1 MNLSIDVSMNESCQR
16 SGQGFEEG
24 SQHGSNE
31 NSCQGFEEGS
41 QEGSCERSQEGSCER
56 SCEGSCERSQQ
67 GFEKGSQEGSLSVP
81 PILLNS
87 TFICYSTP
95 NYQPLVDNLFQS
107 LRSIHFNMD
116 NVRHKLDDSFHDLSV
131 TGFRSP
137 IWYHSITNKIRHLID
152 VLSTPHSTD
161 FFFFSDCDITFFPH
175 NILKWND
182 LELFIRNSDK
192 SIFFMHENVHEDL
205 MNGGFFII
213 KNNFLIHSFILFFT
227 QVLNDMISHPQDSFF
242 EDQDIIN
249 RIKHLIPYD
258 FIHNRFVAWG
268 FSVFD
273 PYFTLFHHA
282 TCSHDVIDKLQQIH
296 YIYSFITQN

>member
-1 MNLSIDVSMNESCQR
+1 MNLSIDVSMNESCQGSQER
-16 SGQGFEEG
+16 SQERSQQGFEEG
-24 SQHGSNE
+24 SQ
-31 NSCQGFEEGS
+31 QGS
-41 QEGSCERSQEGSCER
+41 QSI
-56 SCEGSCERSQQ
+56 
-67 GFEKGSQEGSLSVP
+67 SLSVP

-161 FFFFSDCDITFFPH
+161 FFFFSDCDITFFTH

-182 LELFIRNSDK
+182 LELFLRNSDK

-213 KNNFLIHSFILFFT
+213 KNNSYINSFIHFFT
-227 QVLNDMISHPQDSFF
+227 QVLNDMISHPQEQFF

-273 PYFTLFHHA
+273 IQHTLFHHA
-282 TCSHDVIDKLQQIH
+282 TCCHDVSHKIQQI
-296 YIYSFITQN
+296 YSISLSLSIPQPLPHPHPQN

>member
-1 MNLSIDVSMNESCQR
+1 VNGSDEGSGEGSC
-16 SGQGFEEG
+16 QGFEEG
-24 SQHGSNE
+24 
-31 NSCQGFEEGS
+31 SCQGFEEGS
-41 QEGSCERSQEGSCER
+41 QSI
-56 SCEGSCERSQQ
+56 
-67 GFEKGSQEGSLSVP
+67 SLSVP

-116 NVRHKLDDSFHDLSV
+116 NVRHKLDDSFHDLSL

-161 FFFFSDCDITFFPH
+161 FFFFSDCDITFFTH
-175 NILKWND
+175 NILKWNH
-182 LELFIRNSDK
+182 LELFLRNSDK

-213 KNNFLIHSFILFFT
+213 KNNSDITSFIHFFT
-227 QVLNDMISHPQDSFF
+227 RVLNDMISHPLDSFF

-268 FSVFD
+268 ISVFD
-273 PYFTLFHHA
+273 TQHTLFHHA
-282 TCSHDVIDKLQQIH
+282 TCCHDVIDKLNQIYRISNSLFH
-296 YIYSFITQN
+296 KHKHKIDPLS